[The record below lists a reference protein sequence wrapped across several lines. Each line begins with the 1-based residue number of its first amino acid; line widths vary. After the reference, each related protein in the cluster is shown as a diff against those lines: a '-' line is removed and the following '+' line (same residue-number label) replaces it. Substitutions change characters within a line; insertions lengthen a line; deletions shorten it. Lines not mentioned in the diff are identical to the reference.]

1 METFKIV
8 ICGEGGQGVQSIA
21 KIIATAAFEQGK
33 KAVYVPYFSTEKRG
47 GVTEAYA
54 QIGDVAPAYP
64 KFEKADLWVVL
75 SQRAVERIESF
86 LKEDTKVIVN
96 SYLVKDLSAI
106 SRWHPH
112 EIDAGRIAK
121 DEFKKP
127 RVFNM
132 IIMGA
137 MVKLI
142 PGLDKNKFE
151 AALDHVF
158 ASKYAK
164 DPSLKALNRKA
175 FDRGY
180 ALV

>member
-21 KIIATAAFEQGK
+21 KIIATAAFMQGK

-54 QIGDVAPAYP
+54 QIGDEVPAYP

-75 SQRAVERIESF
+75 SQRAVERISGY
-86 LKEDTKVIVN
+86 LKEGTKIVAN
-96 SYLVKDLSAI
+96 SGLVTDASGI
-106 SRWHPH
+106 GRWQPRL
-112 EIDAGRIAK
+112 IDASRIAK
-121 DEFKKP
+121 EEFKKP

-132 IIMGA
+132 VIMGA

-142 PGLDKNKFE
+142 PGLDKEKFE
-151 AALDHVF
+151 AALEHVF

-164 DPSLKALNRKA
+164 DPSLKELNRTA
-175 FDRGY
+175 FEKGY
-180 ALV
+180 ALA

>member
-1 METFKIV
+1 MDTFKIV

-54 QIGDVAPAYP
+54 QIGDVVPAYP

-75 SQRAVERIESF
+75 SQRAVDRIYEF
-86 LKEDTKVIVN
+86 LKEDTHVIVN
-96 SYLVKDLSAI
+96 SYLVKDLSKLG
-106 SRWHPH
+106 RWHPR
-112 EIDAGRIAK
+112 EIDAGKIAK
-121 DEFKKP
+121 EEFKKP

-142 PGLDKNKFE
+142 PGLDRNRFE

-164 DPSLKALNRKA
+164 DPSLKELNRKA

-180 ALV
+180 ALA